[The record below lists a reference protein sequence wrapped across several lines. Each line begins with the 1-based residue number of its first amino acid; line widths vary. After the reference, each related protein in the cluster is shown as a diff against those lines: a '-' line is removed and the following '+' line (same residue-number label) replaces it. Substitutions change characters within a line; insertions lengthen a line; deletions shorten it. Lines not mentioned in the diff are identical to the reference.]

1 MKCFALSHT
10 NRSATFALL
19 LFSCS
24 LSSAALADSDLASYQ
39 QEHQIGVM
47 VNAIDKA
54 ISDAQPDSLEL
65 IYQYGTDSRYYVMI
79 RGWLVQ
85 ELAGVQSQLDAYK
98 QQDERRQ
105 KLEHQVNFLKQ
116 AIRRIDLE

>member
-1 MKCFALSHT
+1 MKCFALSHAT
-10 NRSATFALL
+10 RSATVVVLL
-19 LFSCS
+19 LSS
-24 LSSAALADSDLASYQ
+24 LLSGSALADNDLSNNQSEY
-39 QEHQIGVM
+39 QIGFM

-54 ISDAQPDSLEL
+54 ITDAQPDSLEL

-85 ELAGVQSQLDAYK
+85 ELTGVQSQLDAHR

-105 KLEHQVNFLKQ
+105 QLAHKVNFLKQ

>member
-1 MKCFALSHT
+1 MKCFALSHAT
-10 NRSATFALL
+10 RSATVVVLL
-19 LFSCS
+19 LSS
-24 LSSAALADSDLASYQ
+24 LLSGSALADNDLSNNQSEY
-39 QEHQIGVM
+39 QIGLM

-54 ISDAQPDSLEL
+54 ITDAQPDSLEL

-85 ELAGVQSQLDAYK
+85 ELTGVQSQLDAHR

-105 KLEHQVNFLKQ
+105 QLEHKVNFLKQ

>member
-1 MKCFALSHT
+1 MKCFALSHAT
-10 NRSATFALL
+10 RSATVVVLL
-19 LFSCS
+19 LSS
-24 LSSAALADSDLASYQ
+24 LLSGSALADNDLSNNQSEY
-39 QEHQIGVM
+39 QIGVM

-54 ISDAQPDSLEL
+54 ITDAQPDSLEL

-85 ELAGVQSQLDAYK
+85 ELTGVQSQLDAHR

-105 KLEHQVNFLKQ
+105 QLAHKVSFLKQ

>member
-1 MKCFALSHT
+1 MKCFALSHAT
-10 NRSATFALL
+10 RSATFALL
-19 LFSCS
+19 L
-24 LSSAALADSDLASYQ
+24 LSNLLSGSALADNDLANNQ
-39 QEHQIGVM
+39 QEYQIGVM

-54 ISDAQPDSLEL
+54 ITDAQPDSLEL

-79 RGWLVQ
+79 RGWLIQ
-85 ELAGVQSQLDAYK
+85 ELTGVQSQLDAHR

-105 KLEHQVNFLKQ
+105 QLEHKVNFLKQ

>member
-1 MKCFALSHT
+1 MKCFALSHAT
-10 NRSATFALL
+10 RSATVAVLL
-19 LFSCS
+19 LSS
-24 LSSAALADSDLASYQ
+24 LLSGSALADNDLSNNQSEY
-39 QEHQIGVM
+39 QIGVM

-54 ISDAQPDSLEL
+54 ITDAQPDSLEL

-85 ELAGVQSQLDAYK
+85 ELTGVQSQLDAHR

-105 KLEHQVNFLKQ
+105 QLAHKVNFLKQ

>member
-1 MKCFALSHT
+1 MKRFALCHLANIFPLGTVLVASSFASPV
-10 NRSATFALL
+10 SAHNDAL
-19 LFSCS
+19 
-24 LSSAALADSDLASYQ
+24 Q
-39 QEHQIGVM
+39 QQSEYEIGVM
-47 VNAIDKA
+47 VKAIDKA
-54 ISDAQPDSLEL
+54 ITTPQSDSLKL

-85 ELAGVQSQLDAYK
+85 ELTGAQSQLESHR

-105 KLEHQVNFLKQ
+105 QLEHKVSFLKQ

>member
-1 MKCFALSHT
+1 MKCFALSHAT
-10 NRSATFALL
+10 RSATVVVLL
-19 LFSCS
+19 LSS
-24 LSSAALADSDLASYQ
+24 LLSGSALADNDLSNNQSEY
-39 QEHQIGVM
+39 QIGVM

-54 ISDAQPDSLEL
+54 ITDAQPDSLEL

-85 ELAGVQSQLDAYK
+85 ELTGVQSQLDAHR

-105 KLEHQVNFLKQ
+105 QLAHKVNFLKQ

>member
-1 MKCFALSHT
+1 MKCFALSHAT
-10 NRSATFALL
+10 RSATFALL
-19 LFSCS
+19 L
-24 LSSAALADSDLASYQ
+24 LSNLLSGSALADNDLANNQ
-39 QEHQIGVM
+39 QEYQIGVM

-54 ISDAQPDSLEL
+54 ITDARPDSLEL

-79 RGWLVQ
+79 RGWLIQ
-85 ELAGVQSQLDAYK
+85 ELTGVQSQLDAHR

-105 KLEHQVNFLKQ
+105 QLEHKVNFLKQ

>member
-1 MKCFALSHT
+1 MKCFALSHAT
-10 NRSATFALL
+10 RSATVVVLL
-19 LFSCS
+19 LSS
-24 LSSAALADSDLASYQ
+24 LLSGSALADNDLSNNQSEY
-39 QEHQIGVM
+39 QIGLM

-54 ISDAQPDSLEL
+54 ITDAQPDSLEL

-85 ELAGVQSQLDAYK
+85 ELTGVQSQLDAHR

-105 KLEHQVNFLKQ
+105 QLAHKVNFLKQ